1 MVTQITK
8 HAYSKFHN
16 CLFSFYY
23 HFEFLAILKS
33 VSLICFAH
41 VITANITNG
50 INIPNDPTTAV
61 MIALMAI
68 INEPFMVE
76 AEPDNSL
83 KGDNALETELG

>member
-1 MVTQITK
+1 M
-8 HAYSKFHN
+8 
-16 CLFSFYY
+16 L
-23 HFEFLAILKS
+23 
-33 VSLICFAH
+33 AH

-83 KGDNALETELG
+83 RGDNALETELG